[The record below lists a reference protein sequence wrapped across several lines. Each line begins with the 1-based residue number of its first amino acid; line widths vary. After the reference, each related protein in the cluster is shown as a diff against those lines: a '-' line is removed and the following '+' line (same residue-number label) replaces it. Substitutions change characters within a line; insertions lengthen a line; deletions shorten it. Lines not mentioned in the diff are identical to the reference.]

1 MRRRLR
7 SYRGINTGEQG
18 MYQDIL
24 YEVQDPVAIIT
35 MNRPDALNAL
45 TGRMMAEMRHAFAAA
60 ENDPAVVG
68 MVLTGAGR
76 GFCAGA
82 DMAGLSATASG
93 ERGEAQDLSDLDAK
107 PGNPDMGP
115 NFEITYTYLLALQKP
130 LIAAINGPCAGLGF
144 CYACLADMRIVER
157 QAKFTTAFSQRG
169 LIAEHGCSWLLPRLI
184 GTGRALDLLWSAR
197 KFTGEEAKELGLAER
212 LVEQGES
219 LQTAIDY
226 IKQLA
231 SVVSPTSI
239 KVIKAQVYRHLN
251 MELGEAMAE
260 TNTWMAESLKR
271 EDFKE
276 GVSSFMEKRL
286 PKFKRVGED

>member
-1 MRRRLR
+1 
-7 SYRGINTGEQG
+7 

-60 ENDPAVVG
+60 EKDPAVVG

-251 MELGEAMAE
+251 MELGEAMDE